1 MSAVHVMIAGG
12 HGKIALR
19 LAALLAG
26 RGAGVRRHLLVSSA
40 EADADPVPGT
50 DEAWAA
56 YRRAKDDLREAAT
69 LVVL

>member
-1 MSAVHVMIAGG
+1 MVIAGG

-26 RGAGVRRHLLVSSA
+26 RGAGVRRYLLVSSV
-40 EADADPVPGT
+40 EVDADPVSGT